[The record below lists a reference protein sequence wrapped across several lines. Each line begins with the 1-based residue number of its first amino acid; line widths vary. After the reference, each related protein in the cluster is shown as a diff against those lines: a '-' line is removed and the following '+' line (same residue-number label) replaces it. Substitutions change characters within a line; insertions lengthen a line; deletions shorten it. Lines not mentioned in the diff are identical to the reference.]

1 MKTKREKERERKRER
16 EREKKRDMVL
26 ERERGRERLGN
37 REKGCGLEKNCWM
50 NVSNILQAKTK
61 AKRKVE
67 VEIVKR
73 REGLRKKNKRDS
85 VVKAARLVL
94 NRGTKRKGERG

>member
-1 MKTKREKERERKRER
+1 M
-16 EREKKRDMVL
+16 
-26 ERERGRERLGN
+26 
-37 REKGCGLEKNCWM
+37 
-50 NVSNILQAKTK
+50 
-61 AKRKVE
+61 VE

-73 REGLRKKNKRDS
+73 REGLRLKNKRDS